1 MYGDQVNVI
10 FEPALGY
17 SRDKNLNGIAK
28 AVNAARRADVVL
40 AFVGEEAILSGEAH
54 SLANLNPVSYTHLDV
69 YKRQSQQ
76 NR

>member
-28 AVNAARRADVVL
+28 AVNAARHADVVL
-40 AFVGEEAILSGEAH
+40 AFC
-54 SLANLNPVSYTHLDV
+54 
-69 YKRQSQQ
+69 R
-76 NR
+76 